1 MELKQMKDLKNIY
14 FLGIGGIGMSA
25 LAKYFIQSGKNVMG
39 YDKVETDLTKELIAM
54 GAQIHYEDK
63 ASLFP
68 ANIDLVVY
76 TPAIPKDSVLWNHI
90 QQSGIPIMKRSETLG
105 LITKDKFTIA
115 VAGSHGKTSVSSMIS
130 YVLQQCG
137 IECSAF
143 LGGISVNFGSNYV
156 FGTEDIVV
164 VEADEFDRS
173 FLQLQPNLIVI
184 TSIDTDHLDIYG
196 TKENIYKAFQEFV
209 DKLDK
214 NGILV
219 INEKAAEFIQTDAEK
234 IIYGFDNEEF
244 NATNVEVKEG
254 FGMFDINEEEQKYK
268 LHFNGRHNIENALAT
283 VVVATL
289 MDAEEQEIA
298 KALSG
303 FKGIKRR
310 FEYLYEGKNA
320 ILIDDYAHHPTEIA
334 AILQSVKEI
343 YPFKKVTAIFQPHL
357 FSRTKDLHLD
367 FAAALDMAD
376 EVILLP
382 IYPAR
387 ELPIA
392 GVSSALIQENMT
404 TTSRILEKE
413 AVLEYIKKEEIEVLV
428 TIGAGDINLLHPKL
442 ITLLHGK

>member
-63 ASLFP
+63 ASFFP

-196 TKENIYKAFQEFV
+196 TKENIYIAFQEFV

-244 NATNVEVKEG
+244 NATNIEVKEG

-404 TTSRILEKE
+404 TASRILEKE

>member
-1 MELKQMKDLKNIY
+1 MELKNMNDLKHIY

-25 LAKYFIQSGKNVMG
+25 LAKYFIQSGKTVSG
-39 YDKVETDLTKELIAM
+39 YDKVETELTKELVAM
-54 GAQIHYEDK
+54 GAQIQYEDV
-63 ASLFP
+63 ASMFP
-68 ANIDLVVY
+68 NAVDLVIY
-76 TPAIPKDSVLWNHI
+76 TPAIPKDSALLNHI
-90 QQSGIPIMKRSETLG
+90 QQSGISIMKRSEALG

-115 VAGSHGKTSVSSMIS
+115 VAGSHGKTSVSSMIA

-137 IECSAF
+137 IDCSAF

-156 FGTEDIVV
+156 FGNEDVVV

-173 FLQLQPNLIVI
+173 FLQLNPNLIVI

-196 TKENIYKAFQEFV
+196 NKENIYKAFQEFV

-214 NGILV
+214 DGLLL
-219 INEKAAEFIQTDAEK
+219 INEKAADFIKTDCEK
-234 IIYGFDNEEF
+234 MIYGFDNEEF
-244 NATNVEVKEG
+244 NATNIEVHEG
-254 FGMFDINEEEQKYK
+254 YGMFDVNDEEQKFK

-283 VVVATL
+283 IIVATL

-310 FEYLYEGKNA
+310 FEYLYEGKNS

-343 YPFKKVTAIFQPHL
+343 YPLKKITAVFQPHL
-357 FSRTKDLHLD
+357 YSRTKDLHED
-367 FAAALDMAD
+367 FAASLDMAD
-376 EVILLP
+376 EVLLLP

-387 ELPIA
+387 ELPIE

-404 TTSRILEKE
+404 TACSIMEKE
-413 AVLEYIKKEEIEVLV
+413 AVLDYVAKEDIEVLV
-428 TIGAGDINLLHPKL
+428 TIGAGDINLLHSKL
-442 ITLLHGK
+442 IAILHGK

>member
-1 MELKQMKDLKNIY
+1 
-14 FLGIGGIGMSA
+14 
-25 LAKYFIQSGKNVMG
+25 
-39 YDKVETDLTKELIAM
+39 
-54 GAQIHYEDK
+54 
-63 ASLFP
+63 
-68 ANIDLVVY
+68 
-76 TPAIPKDSVLWNHI
+76 
-90 QQSGIPIMKRSETLG
+90 MKRSEALG

-115 VAGSHGKTSVSSMIS
+115 VAGSHGKTSVSSMIA

-137 IECSAF
+137 VDCSAF

-156 FGTEDIVV
+156 FGNEDVVV

-173 FLQLQPNLIVI
+173 FLQLNPNLIVI

-214 NGILV
+214 DGLLL
-219 INEKAAEFIQTDAEK
+219 INEKAADFIKTDCEK
-234 IIYGFDNEEF
+234 MIYGFDNEEF
-244 NATNVEVKEG
+244 NATNVEVQEG
-254 FGMFDINEEEQKYK
+254 FGMFDINDEEQKYK

-283 VVVATL
+283 IIVATL

-310 FEYLYEGKNA
+310 FEYLYEGKNS

-334 AILQSVKEI
+334 AILQSIKEI

-357 FSRTKDLHLD
+357 YSRTKDLHVD
-367 FAAALDMAD
+367 FAASLDMAD

-387 ELPIA
+387 ELPMA
-392 GVSSALIQENMT
+392 GVSSSLIQENMT
-404 TTSRILEKE
+404 TASKILEKE
-413 AVLEYIKKEEIEVLV
+413 AVLEYVKNEEIEVLV

>member
-39 YDKVETDLTKELIAM
+39 YDKVESDLTKELIAM
-54 GAQIHYEDK
+54 GAQIQYEDK
-63 ASLFP
+63 ASFFP
-68 ANIDLVVY
+68 ANIDIVVY

-196 TKENIYKAFQEFV
+196 TKENIYLAFQEFV

-244 NATNVEVKEG
+244 NATNVEVNEG

-334 AILQSVKEI
+334 AILQSIKEI

-413 AVLEYIKKEEIEVLV
+413 AVLEYIKMEEIEVLV

>member
-39 YDKVETDLTKELIAM
+39 YDKVESDLTKELIAM
-54 GAQIHYEDK
+54 GAQIQYEDK

-68 ANIDLVVY
+68 ANIDIVVY

-196 TKENIYKAFQEFV
+196 TKENIYLAFQEFV

-244 NATNVEVKEG
+244 NATNVEVNEG

-334 AILQSVKEI
+334 AILQSIKEI

-413 AVLEYIKKEEIEVLV
+413 AVLEYIKMEEIEVLV

>member
-196 TKENIYKAFQEFV
+196 TKENIYIAFQEFV

-404 TTSRILEKE
+404 TASRILEKE